1 MSSTSEIVTVGAV
14 VFTLTIMLVF
24 DEQPLFEV
32 TVTPY
37 SAPSA
42 TALVTEMV
50 DAVELS
56 DHLYVTV
63 LSEVTVKTIAV
74 VLQFNTSLPWM
85 PTDGKSESVSTST
98 VETAVQPLVKSVTV
112 TL

>member
-1 MSSTSEIVTVGAV
+1 MTV
-14 VFTLTIMLVF
+14 TLTLVLA
-24 DEQPLFEV
+24 EQPFPAV
-32 TVTPY
+32 TVTAY

-74 VLQFNTSLPWM
+74 VLQFNTSLPWI